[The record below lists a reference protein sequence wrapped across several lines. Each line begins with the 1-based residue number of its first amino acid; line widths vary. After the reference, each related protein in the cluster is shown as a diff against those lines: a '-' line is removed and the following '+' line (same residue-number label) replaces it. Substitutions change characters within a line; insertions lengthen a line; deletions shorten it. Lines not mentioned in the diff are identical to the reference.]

1 MLANSNKSGLSRFFS
16 DFKQFTPLLSNLVSR
31 DFKVKYR
38 RSFLGV
44 AWSVLNPLLTML
56 VLTKVFT
63 ILLRIGN
70 EEDFSSYYIV
80 GASLWAFFSEAT
92 TNSLASIL
100 GAASLIKKVYI
111 PKYMFPLEKCLF
123 SLVNLMFSLIAVLA
137 VVIVR
142 SIATGSSM
150 LSAYTLLFPIPVLY
164 CFVFTA
170 GVSLFLSAITVYF
183 RDVAHLYSVLLTMCI
198 YLTPILYP
206 ISLIKNSGHSFIYF
220 VVRYNPMTFYV
231 EAFRDTF
238 MRHTF
243 PSLTDNLF
251 CIGYAVL
258 SFVIGALVFKK
269 AQKKFILHI

>member
-1 MLANSNKSGLSRFFS
+1 MVNSNKSGISKFFS

-100 GAASLIKKVYI
+100 GASSLIKKVYI

-123 SLVNLMFSLIAVLA
+123 SVVNLMFSMIAVIA
-137 VVIVR
+137 VVVVR
-142 SIATGSSM
+142 SIAIGKFM
-150 LSAYTLLFPIPVLY
+150 LSAYTLLFPIPVIY
-164 CFVFTA
+164 CFVFTL
-170 GVSLFLSAITVYF
+170 GISLFLSAITVYF

-231 EAFRDTF
+231 ESFRDVM

-243 PSLTDNLF
+243 SSLSDNLF
-251 CIGYAVL
+251 CIGYAL
-258 SFVIGALVFKK
+258 ASFLIGAFVFKK